1 MWAMPGTY
9 QVRLTVNG
17 RVYRQAVLVRTDPR
31 VRTSAADLRAQF
43 TLSKSLDDAIRALRD
58 ARAAVKR
65 RQSNVPA
72 EGAARWHAL
81 AAALD
86 AAYEPLPALFSRV
99 QEADLKPTP
108 TTEGAVQTALD
119 RVQTALALATEVMG
133 Q

>member
-31 VRTSAADLRAQF
+31 VRTSAADLRVQF
-43 TLSKSLDDAIRALRD
+43 TLSKSLDDAIRALSD

-65 RQSNVPA
+65 RQSNVTG
-72 EGAARWHAL
+72 EGVVRWQTL

-86 AAYEPLPALFSRV
+86 AAYAPLPALFSRV
-99 QEADLKPTP
+99 QAADLKPTS
-108 TTEGAVQTALD
+108 TT
-119 RVQTALALATEVMG
+119 
-133 Q
+133 